1 MVNLTV
7 STANLIVASIL
18 VACVTT
24 SKKTL
29 PIPAQSSKQTSA
41 QVNGQ
46 STTET
51 IVIARTNPG
60 MKQVPQAIAAD
71 AEYSAFFARLV
82 FVENDY
88 TEKDRQILRKIPA
101 APSGGTIHEAALVVG
116 LLRDVLTPI
125 GVSSRLSDTD
135 SPSTRLDSRGNMTN
149 STTTSKIV
157 GSRVIEL
164 RAQGAGVDLIGAL
177 ANNPY
182 LKGRTVYKMAFEAL
196 MLGGNSPIFTDNL
209 RSAIQSESA
218 GWGEFAIQL
227 GGKSDLRAQDNM
239 PTPSNGT
246 TDAQGGNVLTLNSQI
261 NSQSN
266 ASQTVSATAGL
277 TSGSALLLAKAQ
289 ELAAKDQIEQA
300 ITTAKMV
307 PENSETY
314 SVAKQN
320 IKTWSDRATQDL
332 RKQAANQYRASS
344 GTPDS
349 NGKKV
354 YLSKARTLL
363 EEALTKYPDSS
374 NLETIKENL
383 EIINQELNRLE

>member
-7 STANLIVASIL
+7 ITANLIFTSIL
-18 VACVTT
+18 LACVTT
-24 SKKTL
+24 SKKNL
-29 PIPAQSSKQTSA
+29 PIPAKSSKQTSA
-41 QVNGQ
+41 HSNAQ
-46 STTET
+46 STAET
-51 IVIARTNPG
+51 IGIPRTNPG

-82 FVENDY
+82 FLENDY
-88 TEKDRQILRKIPA
+88 TEKDRQILLKIPA

-125 GVSSRLSDTD
+125 GVSSRLSDTE
-135 SPSTRLDSRGNMTN
+135 SPAIRLDSRRNMPTPTA
-149 STTTSKIV
+149 TTKFL
-157 GSRVIEL
+157 GSRAIEL
-164 RAQGAGVDLIGAL
+164 RAQGAGLDLIGAL
-177 ANNPY
+177 ASNPY

-209 RSAIQSESA
+209 RATIQSESA
-218 GWGEFAIQL
+218 GWGQFAIQL
-227 GGKSDLRAQDNM
+227 VGKGGLTVQDNV
-239 PTPSNGT
+239 PTPSDGT
-246 TDAQGGNVLTLNSQI
+246 IDAQGGNIVTLNSQS
-261 NSQSN
+261 NTSQ
-266 ASQTVSATAGL
+266 AVSATAGL
-277 TSGSALLLAKAQ
+277 TSGSAMLLAKAQ

-307 PENSETY
+307 PESSETY

>member
-1 MVNLTV
+1 MANLTV
-7 STANLIVASIL
+7 ITANLIVASIL

-24 SKKTL
+24 SKKNL

-41 QVNGQ
+41 QAIGQ
-46 STTET
+46 STAET
-51 IVIARTNPG
+51 IGIARTNPG

-82 FVENDY
+82 FLENDY

-125 GVSSRLSDTD
+125 GVSSRLPDTE
-135 SPSTRLDSRGNMTN
+135 SPSTRLDSRGNMPTP
-149 STTTSKIV
+149 TATSKFV
-157 GSRVIEL
+157 GSRAIEL
-164 RAQGAGVDLIGAL
+164 RAQGVGLDLIGAL

-182 LKGRTVYKMAFEAL
+182 LKGRTVYKMAFDAL

-209 RSAIQSESA
+209 RATIQSESA
-218 GWGEFAIQL
+218 GWGQFAIQL
-227 GGKSDLRAQDNM
+227 GTKGGLTVQDNM
-239 PTPSNGT
+239 PAPANGT
-246 TDAQGGNVLTLNSQI
+246 TDAQGGNNLTLNSQS
-261 NSQSN
+261 NTSQ
-266 ASQTVSATAGL
+266 AVSATAGL

-307 PENSETY
+307 PESSETY
-314 SVAKQN
+314 SVAKLN

>member
-7 STANLIVASIL
+7 ITANLIVASIL
-18 VACVTT
+18 LACVTR
-24 SKKTL
+24 SKKNL

-41 QVNGQ
+41 HANGQ
-46 STTET
+46 STAET
-51 IVIARTNPG
+51 IGIARTNPG

-82 FVENDY
+82 FLENDY

-125 GVSSRLSDTD
+125 GVSSRLSDTE
-135 SPSTRLDSRGNMTN
+135 SPSTRLDSRGKMPTP
-149 STTTSKIV
+149 TATSKFV
-157 GSRVIEL
+157 GSRAIEL
-164 RAQGAGVDLIGAL
+164 RAQGAGLDLIGAL

-182 LKGRTVYKMAFEAL
+182 LKGRTVYKMAFDAL

-209 RSAIQSESA
+209 RAAIQSESA
-218 GWGEFAIQL
+218 GWGQFATQL
-227 GGKSDLRAQDNM
+227 GAKVGLTVQDNM
-239 PTPSNGT
+239 PTPANGT
-246 TDAQGGNVLTLNSQI
+246 IDAQGGDIVTLNSQS
-261 NSQSN
+261 NTSQ
-266 ASQTVSATAGL
+266 AVSATAGL

-300 ITTAKMV
+300 IATAKMV
-307 PENSETY
+307 PESSETY
-314 SVAKQN
+314 SVAKLN

-354 YLSKARTLL
+354 YLSKAQTLL

>member
-7 STANLIVASIL
+7 ITANLIVASIL
-18 VACVTT
+18 MACVTT
-24 SKKTL
+24 SKKNL
-29 PIPAQSSKQTSA
+29 PIPAQSSKQKSA
-41 QVNGQ
+41 HANGQ
-46 STTET
+46 STAET
-51 IVIARTNPG
+51 IGIARTNTG

-82 FVENDY
+82 FLENDY
-88 TEKDRQILRKIPA
+88 TEKDRQILLKIPA

-125 GVSSRLSDTD
+125 GVSSRLSDTE
-135 SPSTRLDSRGNMTN
+135 SPSTRLDSRGKMPTP
-149 STTTSKIV
+149 TATSKFV
-157 GSRVIEL
+157 GSRAIEL
-164 RAQGAGVDLIGAL
+164 RAQGAGLDLIGAL

-182 LKGRTVYKMAFEAL
+182 LKGRTVYKMAFDAL

-209 RSAIQSESA
+209 RAAIQSESA
-218 GWGEFAIQL
+218 GWGQFAIQL
-227 GGKSDLRAQDNM
+227 GAKGGLTVQDNM
-239 PTPSNGT
+239 PTPANGT
-246 TDAQGGNVLTLNSQI
+246 IDAQGGDIVTLNSQS
-261 NSQSN
+261 NTSQ
-266 ASQTVSATAGL
+266 AVSATAGL

-307 PENSETY
+307 PESSETY
-314 SVAKQN
+314 SVAKLN

>member
-1 MVNLTV
+1 MVNLTII
-7 STANLIVASIL
+7 TANLIVASIL

-24 SKKTL
+24 SKKNL
-29 PIPAQSSKQTSA
+29 PIPAQPSKQTSA
-41 QVNGQ
+41 HANGQ
-46 STTET
+46 STAET
-51 IVIARTNPG
+51 IGITRTNPG

-88 TEKDRQILRKIPA
+88 TEKDRQILLKIPA

-125 GVSSRLSDTD
+125 GVSSRLSDTE
-135 SPSTRLDSRGNMTN
+135 SPSTRLDSRGNMT
-149 STTTSKIV
+149 TPTATSKIV
-157 GSRVIEL
+157 SSRVIEL

-209 RSAIQSESA
+209 RAAIQSESA

-227 GGKSDLRAQDNM
+227 GGKGDLKVQDNM
-239 PTPSNGT
+239 PTPSSGT
-246 TDAQGGNVLTLNSQI
+246 TDTQGGNVLTLNSQS
-261 NSQSN
+261 NS
-266 ASQTVSATAGL
+266 SQAVSATAGL
-277 TSGSALLLAKAQ
+277 TSGSAMLLAKAQ

-363 EEALTKYPDSS
+363 EEALAKYPDSS

>member
-1 MVNLTV
+1 
-7 STANLIVASIL
+7 
-18 VACVTT
+18 
-24 SKKTL
+24 
-29 PIPAQSSKQTSA
+29 
-41 QVNGQ
+41 
-46 STTET
+46 
-51 IVIARTNPG
+51 
-60 MKQVPQAIAAD
+60 
-71 AEYSAFFARLV
+71 
-82 FVENDY
+82 
-88 TEKDRQILRKIPA
+88 
-101 APSGGTIHEAALVVG
+101 
-116 LLRDVLTPI
+116 
-125 GVSSRLSDTD
+125 
-135 SPSTRLDSRGNMTN
+135 MTN

-227 GGKSDLRAQDNM
+227 GGKGDLKAQDNM